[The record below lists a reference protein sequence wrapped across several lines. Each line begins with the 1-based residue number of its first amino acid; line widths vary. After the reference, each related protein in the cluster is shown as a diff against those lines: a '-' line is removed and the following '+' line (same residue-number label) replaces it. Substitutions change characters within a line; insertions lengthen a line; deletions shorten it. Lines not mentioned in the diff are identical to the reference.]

1 MILFSIA
8 LLQISNLFQWDSNP
22 IMGLDTICADILRI
36 VKMIGKEFG
45 VRTPFQSF
53 EINVAPLSA

>member
-22 IMGLDTICADILRI
+22 IMGLDKICADILII
-36 VKMIGKEFG
+36 VLCCFMINKMESSQEQDLK
-45 VRTPFQSF
+45 RR
-53 EINVAPLSA
+53 NY